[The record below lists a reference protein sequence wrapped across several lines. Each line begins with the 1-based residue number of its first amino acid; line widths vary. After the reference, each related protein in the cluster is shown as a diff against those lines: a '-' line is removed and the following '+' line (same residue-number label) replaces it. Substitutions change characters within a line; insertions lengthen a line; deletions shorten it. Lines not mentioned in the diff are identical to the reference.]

1 MRVLNFAAGAVT
13 AALLGLVLV
22 ANWYLAPLGATA
34 VADDAKPAD
43 PALAEAAPVS
53 YSKQILPI
61 FREHCQGCHQP
72 AMAKGEYVMTR
83 FDSLTKGGESGD
95 AAIVP
100 GKPDE
105 SNLLKLITPEAGKAD
120 MPKEKQP
127 LTDSQIALIKK
138 WITEGAKD
146 DSLAAGK
153 PAIDAEHPPKYE
165 TPPVITAL
173 DYSPDGK
180 LLAVSGYHE
189 VLLHDP
195 AKLQADEQSLVRRLV
210 GLSERIESVRF
221 SPDGTKLAVT
231 GGQPGRTGEVQIW
244 NVADGKLD
252 LSLPVTYDTVYGAS
266 WSPDGKLVAFGC
278 ADNTIRAIEA
288 STGKQVLFNGAHSDW
303 VLGTSF
309 STKGTH
315 LITVSR
321 DMTMKLIEVPT
332 QRFVDNL
339 TSITPGALKG
349 GLGVVECHPTKDELL
364 CAGSDGEPKL
374 YKMDRDKARQI
385 GDDFNLIRKYAA
397 LPGRVYA
404 ARFSRDGTR
413 IAAGSS
419 LDGKGEVQIYDTAN
433 AQVIAKN
440 TEQGGGVYALAFS
453 PDGKQVATGGF
464 DGNIR
469 LLDTTT
475 GKEAAKATPVPIEAT
490 QAVTK

>member
-1 MRVLNFAAGAVT
+1 MNALRRPAWAVVIALCVL
-13 AALLGLVLV
+13 AALTCR
-22 ANWYLAPLGATA
+22 AA
-34 VADDAKPAD
+34 ADDTKPTD
-43 PALAEAAPVS
+43 PAAVESAPVS
-53 YSKQILPI
+53 YAKQVLPI

-72 AMAKGEYVMTR
+72 AMAKGKYVMTR
-83 FDSLTKGGESGD
+83 FESLAKGGESGD

-100 GKPDE
+100 GKTDE
-105 SNLLKLITPEAGKAD
+105 SNLLAQITPDAGKAE
-120 MPKEKQP
+120 MPKDKPP
-127 LTDSQIALIKK
+127 LSDAQVALIRR
-138 WITEGAKD
+138 WIAEGAKD

-153 PAIDAEHPPKYE
+153 PAIDADHPPKYE

-173 DYSPDGK
+173 DFSPDGK

-189 VLLHDP
+189 VLLHDA
-195 AKLQADEQSLVRRLV
+195 AKLQAGEESLVRRLV

-244 NVADGKLD
+244 NAADGKLD
-252 LSLPVTYDTVYGAS
+252 LSLPETYDTVYGAS

-288 STGKQVLFNGAHSDW
+288 ATGKQVLFNGAHSDW
-303 VLGTSF
+303 VLGTTF

-321 DMTMKLIEVPT
+321 DMTMKLIEVPM

-349 GLGVVECHPTKDELL
+349 GLGAVECHPTKDELL

-374 YKMDRDKARQI
+374 YKMERDKARQI

-397 LPGRVYA
+397 MPGRVYS

-419 LDGKGEVQIYDTAN
+419 LDGKGEVWIYDAAN

-440 TEQGGGVYALAFS
+440 PDQGGGVFAVAFS
-453 PDGKQVATGGF
+453 PDGKLVAAGGF
-464 DGNIR
+464 DGSVR
-469 LLDTTT
+469 LLDPTT
-475 GKEAAKATPVPIEAT
+475 GKEVSKAIPAPIAETQPVAK
-490 QAVTK
+490 

>member
-1 MRVLNFAAGAVT
+1 MKALSFAAWAVT
-13 AALLGLVLV
+13 AALLSFVIAGQ
-22 ANWYLAPLGATA
+22 WYLSA
-34 VADDAKPAD
+34 VAAAAEDAKPVD
-43 PALAEAAPVS
+43 GAAVPVS
-53 YSKQILPI
+53 YSKQVLPI

-72 AMAKGEYVMTR
+72 AMARGEYVMTR
-83 FDSLTKGGESGD
+83 FDSLAKGGESGD
-95 AAIVP
+95 AAIMP

-105 SNLLKLITPEAGKAD
+105 SNLLKLITPESGKAE
-120 MPKEKQP
+120 MPKDKPALSE
-127 LTDSQIALIKK
+127 TQIGLIKK
-138 WITEGAKD
+138 WIAEGAKD
-146 DSLAAGK
+146 DSVSAGK

-173 DYSPDGK
+173 DYAPDGK

-189 VLLHDP
+189 VLLHDA
-195 AKLQADEQSLVRRLV
+195 AKLQAGEASLVRRLV

-231 GGQPGRTGEVQIW
+231 GGQPGRMGEVQIW

-252 LSLPVTYDTVYGAS
+252 LSLPVTFDTVYGAS
-266 WSPDGKLVAFGC
+266 WSPDGKLVGFGC

-288 STGKQVLFNGAHSDW
+288 ATGKQVLFNGAHSDW
-303 VLGTSF
+303 VLGTAF

-385 GDDFNLIRKYAA
+385 GDDYNLVRKYAA

-404 ARFSRDGTR
+404 ARFSRDGSK
-413 IAAGSS
+413 IVCGSS
-419 LDGKGEVQIYDTAN
+419 LNGSGEVRIYDTASAQLVGKN
-433 AQVIAKN
+433 A
-440 TEQGGGVYALAFS
+440 EQGGGVYALAFS
-453 PDGKQVATGGF
+453 PDGKIVAAGGF
-464 DGNIR
+464 DGTVR
-469 LLDTTT
+469 LLDATN
-475 GKEAAKATPVPIEAT
+475 GKEAAKVVPVPIA
-490 QAVTK
+490 AVQPVVK

>member
-1 MRVLNFAAGAVT
+1 MNVSRRPAWAVVVALCVLAAPASR
-13 AALLGLVLV
+13 AA
-22 ANWYLAPLGATA
+22 AE
-34 VADDAKPAD
+34 DAKPAVD
-43 PALAEAAPVS
+43 APVS
-53 YSKQILPI
+53 YAKQVLPI

-83 FDSLTKGGESGD
+83 FESLAKGGESGD

-105 SNLLKLITPEAGKAD
+105 SNLLALIAPEGGKAE
-120 MPKEKQP
+120 MPKDKPP
-127 LTDSQIALIKK
+127 LSDAQVALIRR
-138 WITEGAKD
+138 WIAEGAKD
-146 DSLAAGK
+146 DSLAANK
-153 PAIDAEHPPKYE
+153 PVIDADHPPRYE

-173 DYSPDGK
+173 DFAPDGR

-195 AKLQADEQSLVRRLV
+195 AKLQAGEASLVRRLV
-210 GLSERIESVRF
+210 GLSERVESVRF

-288 STGKQVLFNGAHSDW
+288 ATGKQVLFNGAHSDW
-303 VLGTSF
+303 VLGTAF

-404 ARFSRDGTR
+404 ARFSRDGAR
-413 IAAGSS
+413 IACGSS
-419 LDGKGEVQIYDTAN
+419 LDGKGEVRIYDAAS
-433 AQVIAKN
+433 AQVVAQN

-464 DGNIR
+464 DGSVR
-469 LLDTTT
+469 LLDAAN
-475 GKEAAKATPVPIEAT
+475 GKEVAKATPVPIEAT
-490 QAVTK
+490 QPVTK

>member
-1 MRVLNFAAGAVT
+1 MKALNFAAGAVS

-22 ANWYLAPLGATA
+22 ANWYLASLGSMAIA
-34 VADDAKPAD
+34 EDAKPVD
-43 PALAEAAPVS
+43 PATAEIAPVS

-83 FDSLTKGGESGD
+83 FESLGKGGESGD

-105 SNLLKLITPEAGKAD
+105 SYLVAQIMPDGGAAA
-120 MPKEKQP
+120 MPKDKPP
-127 LTDSQIALIKK
+127 LSDAQVGLVKK
-138 WITEGAKD
+138 WIAEGAKD
-146 DSLAAGK
+146 DSLAASK

-195 AKLQADEQSLVRRLV
+195 VKLQAGEASLVRRLV

-221 SPDGTKLAVT
+221 SPDGAKLAVT
-231 GGQPGRTGEVQIW
+231 GGQPGRMGEVQIW

-266 WSPDGKLVAFGC
+266 WSPDGKIVGFGC

-288 STGKQVLFNGAHSDW
+288 ASGKQVLFNGAHSDW
-303 VLGTSF
+303 VLGTTF

-321 DMTMKLIEVPT
+321 DMTMKLIEVST

-349 GLGVVECHPTKDELL
+349 GLCVVECHPTKDELL

-419 LDGKGEVQIYDTAN
+419 LDGTGEVRIYDTAN
-433 AQVIAKN
+433 AQVVAKN
-440 TEQGGGVYALAFS
+440 TEQGGGVYALAFA

-464 DGNIR
+464 DGAVR
-469 LLDTTT
+469 LLDVTN
-475 GKEAAKATPVPIEAT
+475 GKEVAKVVPVPIEAT
-490 QAVTK
+490 QAVAR